1 MTEVELARDDKS
13 LGELFAE
20 LTREIVTLVR
30 QEAALASTEMSEKAT
45 RVGRNVGFLVAGG
58 AVAYAGLL
66 ALIAA
71 IIITLAQYTEL
82 TWWGS
87 ALLVG
92 AIVAGLGGFLVWKGL
107 EAFKQLDLAPRATLQ
122 TLKEDQQWFHGR
134 TRST

>member
-1 MTEVELARDDKS
+1 MTEVELARDTKS
-13 LGELFAE
+13 LGELFAD

-30 QEAALASTEMSEKAT
+30 QEAALARTEMTEKAT
-45 RVGRNVGFLVAGG
+45 RVGKNVGYLVAGG

-71 IIITLAQYTEL
+71 IIITLAQNTEL

-87 ALLVG
+87 AFLVG

-107 EAFKQLDLAPRATLQ
+107 EALKQTDLAPRATIE
-122 TLKEDQQWFHGR
+122 TMKEDQQWFHGQAR
-134 TRST
+134 